1 MIGDTSG
8 TPPTWEMDT
17 ETLPTAF
24 VDWTGLSTVYGA
36 LNPTSATLSVDD
48 ALASKFS
55 VYPNPAT
62 DFLTIDA
69 GNVEISSVSVFNI
82 LGAKVLELN
91 ELVDNKINVS
101 SLTSGI
107 YLLEVVQAN
116 KSQIIRMVKK

>member
-69 GNVEISSVSVFNI
+69 GNVEISSVSVFNL
-82 LGAKVLELN
+82 LGAKVLEQK
-91 ELVDNKINVS
+91 ELVDNKINTA
-101 SLTSGI
+101 SLTSGV
-107 YLLEVVQAN
+107 YLLKIESGNSSVT
-116 KSQIIRMVKK
+116 KKFLKE